1 MNTKR
6 FVTLAMLALF
16 VFLSCSSGNVRAVY
30 LASPPWDANISN
42 LVKHADLVVLGKVIG
57 RKFIPSERSTLISLK
72 VESVIKGDKAVGDR
86 RLGFTVWGDAGIK
99 TYTAA
104 HTVREFSLN
113 ERVLVFLKGARG
125 DYDLFPWT
133 TGKISVKDNQAR
145 VPYRLKREVF
155 SKRYNEMR
163 ERSIPTAVDLPLDS
177 VIKVAKAS
185 IKDYKAIQALEAK
198 VARVVLMCPMMLA
211 KKFLRSYLSGLKKK
225 PSRSLKRNLKI
236 SNNWQRGL

>member
-1 MNTKR
+1 MNARR

-16 VFLSCSSGNVRAVY
+16 VFLFCSSGNVRAVY

-57 RKFIPSERSTLISLK
+57 MKGILSERSTLISLK

-99 TYTAA
+99 TYRNT
-104 HTVREFSLN
+104 HTVSEFSLN
-113 ERVLVFLKGARG
+113 ERVLVFLKGAHG

-163 ERSIPTAVDLPLDS
+163 ERSIPTAFYLPLDS

-198 VARVVLMCPMMLA
+198 VARVVSNVPNDARREVFA
-211 KKFLRSYLSGLKKK
+211 KLFEWVEEKAEQILEKK
-225 PSRSLKRNLKI
+225 PEDK
-236 SNNWQRGL
+236 Q